1 MVTLQELQSMS
12 EAQIE
17 AENKARVDKQKE
29 EEKKK
34 QEGSGFRTPMD
45 MRFRSKLSQ
54 MVYGT

>member
-1 MVTLQELQSMS
+1 MS